1 MDGESTSGDLVQA
14 TGASIA
20 RWRKRAG
27 FTQARAGDELG
38 LEKETISRIETG
50 TIVPTLHRLGQFA
63 RLYGCP
69 VAAFFMQADEPTA
82 ADSIRLAALLEGVDV
97 ECRSRILR
105 VAEEIAEQCRRS
117 QQLENALAERAL
129 LEAALPPGSRRR
141 RQTKFP

>member
-1 MDGESTSGDLVQA
+1 MDGESTGSDLVQS

-50 TIVPTLHRLGQFA
+50 AIVPTLHRLAQFS

-69 VAAFFMQADEPTA
+69 IAAFFMRADEPTA
-82 ADSIRLAALLEGVDV
+82 ADSIRLAVLLEGVDV

-105 VAEEIAEQCRRS
+105 VAEEIAEQCRRVRK
-117 QQLENALAERAL
+117 LEAL
-129 LEAALPPGSRRR
+129 LDEREAKQRAPRGGKPPRSRS
-141 RQTKFP
+141 